1 MEYWI
6 ITFEILINYSGMR
19 KLTGNLTHICFLC
32 VSDGDILYMYKN
44 KKKCV
49 FFCNKKKL
57 TKAKQHCKN
66 NSSAEMN

>member
-19 KLTGNLTHICFLC
+19 KHTGNLTHICFLC

-44 KKKCV
+44 KKTAFSFV
-49 FFCNKKKL
+49 FKKTYKSETTL
-57 TKAKQHCKN
+57 Q
-66 NSSAEMN
+66 E